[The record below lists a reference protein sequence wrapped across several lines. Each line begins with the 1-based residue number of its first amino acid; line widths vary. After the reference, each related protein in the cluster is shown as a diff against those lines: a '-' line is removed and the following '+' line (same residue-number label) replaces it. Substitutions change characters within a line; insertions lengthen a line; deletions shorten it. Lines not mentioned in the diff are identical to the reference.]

1 VGVASMKR
9 VNVLI
14 TAASRRVPLVR
25 AFRDA
30 VEAFGGGRVVTTD
43 MNPMSP
49 ALYFG
54 HKHYI
59 VPLTADKHYIPI
71 IESICHAESVSLVI
85 PTIDDELPIF
95 GRALSLFEQAA
106 IDVAVSSE
114 RTSNVCNDKYETYLF
129 CRANGI
135 NAPTTW
141 LRTDVRPE
149 GLRYPVYVKPR
160 FGRGSVNVF
169 AVKNE
174 AQLRLFLEYV
184 PDAIIQDYVSGT
196 EFTVD
201 VLCNLSG
208 RVLSIVPR
216 ERLVIRAGVSDRGVT
231 RKHPEVMA
239 FAKEVAEKLQIIG
252 PANIQ
257 CKWDGNSV
265 SLIEV
270 NPRFSGGIPLTI
282 AAGADFPAWLVQ
294 LKAGIHVAPQLGKF
308 QDGLA
313 MMSFEDS
320 IFATEKEL
328 TLRQTEH
335 PRILAKTRTA
345 YVN

>member
-1 VGVASMKR
+1 MKK

-25 AFRDA
+25 AFRNA
-30 VEAFGGGRVVTTD
+30 VERLGRGRVITTD
-43 MNPMSP
+43 INPMSP

-59 VPLTADKHYIPI
+59 VPLTTDKLYIPI
-71 IESICHAESVSLVI
+71 IESICDAEDVNLVV

-95 GRALSLFEQAA
+95 GRSLNRFTQAG
-106 IDVAVSSE
+106 IEVAVSSE
-114 RTSNVCNDKYETYLF
+114 RTSNICNDKYETYQF
-129 CRANGI
+129 CKRNGI
-135 NAPTTW
+135 PTPGTR
-141 LRTDVRPE
+141 LAGDVDFAKVK
-149 GLRYPVYVKPR
+149 YPLYVKPR
-160 FGRGSVNVF
+160 YGRGSVNVF
-169 AVKNE
+169 AVNNE
-174 AQLRLFLEYV
+174 AQLRLFLDYV
-184 PDAIIQDYVSGT
+184 PDAIVQDQLTGI

-201 VLCNLSG
+201 VLSDFNG

-216 ERLVIRAGVSDRGVT
+216 ERLVIRAGVSDKGVT
-231 RKHPEVMA
+231 RRNNDVMA
-239 FAKEVAEKLQIIG
+239 FAKLVAERLQIVG

-257 CKWDGNSV
+257 CKWNGREI

-282 AAGADFPAWLVQ
+282 AAGADFSSWLVQ
-294 LKAGIHVAPQLGKF
+294 LRAGLDVKPRIGDF

-313 MMSFEDS
+313 MMSFEES
-320 IFATEKEL
+320 IFATESEL
-328 TLRQTEH
+328 KLRQNDR
-335 PRILAKTRTA
+335 PKMLSKTRAA

>member
-1 VGVASMKR
+1 MKR

-25 AFRDA
+25 AFRNA
-30 VEAFGGGRVVTTD
+30 AEKFGRGRVVTTD
-43 MNPMSP
+43 INPMSP

-54 HKHYI
+54 HKHHI
-59 VPLTADKHYIPI
+59 VPLTTDKYYIPI
-71 IESICHAESVSLVI
+71 IEGICDAEDVNLII

-95 GRALSLFEQAA
+95 GRSLSRFEQAG
-106 IDVAVSSE
+106 IEVAVSSE
-114 RTSNVCNDKYETYLF
+114 RTSNICNDKYETYLF
-129 CRANGI
+129 CESNGI
-135 NAPTTW
+135 NAPATR
-141 LRTDVRPE
+141 LGDDVDFGR
-149 GLRYPVYVKPR
+149 LQYPVYVKPR

-169 AVKNE
+169 KVANQD
-174 AQLRLFLEYV
+174 QLRLFLGYV
-184 PDAIIQDYVSGT
+184 PDAIVQDQLAGT

-201 VLCNLSG
+201 VLSDFNR

-216 ERLVIRAGVSDRGVT
+216 ERLVIRAGVSDKGIT
-231 RKHPEVMA
+231 RKNAGVIA
-239 FAKEVAEKLQIIG
+239 FAKEVAEKLQIAG

-257 CKWDGNSV
+257 CKWDGGDV

-282 AAGADFPAWLVQ
+282 ASGADFAAWLVQ
-294 LKAGIHVAPQLGKF
+294 LKAGMNIAPQIGKF

-313 MMSFEDS
+313 MMSFEES
-320 IFATEKEL
+320 IFATEVQLK
-328 TLRQTEH
+328 TRHTEK
-335 PRILAKTRTA
+335 PRMLAKARPS

>member
-1 VGVASMKR
+1 MKK
-9 VNVLI
+9 VNVLV

-25 AFRDA
+25 AFRNA
-30 VEAFGGGRVVTTD
+30 VERFGRGRVITTD

-59 VPLTADKHYIPI
+59 VPLTTDKGYIPI
-71 IESICHAESVSLVI
+71 IEGICEAEGVGLII

-95 GRALSLFEQAA
+95 GRALPRFERAG

-114 RTSNVCNDKYETYLF
+114 ETSNICNDKYETYLF
-129 CRANGI
+129 CAANGI
-135 NAPTTW
+135 KAPATR
-141 LRTDVRPE
+141 LPSAVDFKQ
-149 GLRYPVYVKPR
+149 LKYPLYVKPR

-169 AVKNE
+169 VVSNE
-174 AQLRLFLEYV
+174 LQLRMFLDYV
-184 PDAIIQDYVSGT
+184 PDAIIQDQLSGT

-201 VLCNLSG
+201 VLSDFSG
-208 RVLSIVPR
+208 RILAIVPR
-216 ERLVIRAGVSDRGVT
+216 ERLVIRAGVSDKGIT
-231 RKHPEVMA
+231 RKHAGVTA
-239 FAKEVAEKLQIIG
+239 FAKEVAEKLKIIG

-257 CKWDGNSV
+257 CKWDGVDV

-282 AAGADFPAWLVQ
+282 AAGADFAAWLVQ
-294 LKAGIHVAPQLGKF
+294 LKGGIHVPPQLGKF

-313 MMSFEDS
+313 MMSFEES
-320 IFATEKEL
+320 IFANEADLRVRL
-328 TLRQTEH
+328 TDR
-335 PRILAKTRTA
+335 PRLLAKSRPA

>member
-1 VGVASMKR
+1 MKK

-25 AFRDA
+25 AFRNA
-30 VEAFGGGRVVTTD
+30 VEKYGRGRVITTD

-54 HKHYI
+54 HKHYM
-59 VPLTADKHYIPI
+59 VPLATDKYYIPI
-71 IESICHAESVSLVI
+71 LESICDAENVNLVI

-95 GRALSLFEQAA
+95 GRELARFERTG

-114 RTSNVCNDKYETYLF
+114 RTSLICNDKYETYSF

-135 NAPTTW
+135 KTPETSLAN
-141 LRTDVRPE
+141 DVNFAR
-149 GLRYPVYVKPR
+149 LHYPVFVKPR

-169 AVKNE
+169 SVANE
-174 AQLRLFLEYV
+174 SQLKLFLDYV
-184 PDAIIQDYVSGT
+184 PDALVQDHLPGT

-201 VLCNLSG
+201 VLCDFSS
-208 RVLSIVPR
+208 RPLSIVPR
-216 ERLVIRAGVSDRGVT
+216 ERLVIRAGVSDRGIT
-231 RKHPEVMA
+231 RKHSEVMA
-239 FAKEVAEKLQIIG
+239 FAREVTEKLEVIG

-257 CKWDGNSV
+257 CKWDGHDV

-294 LKAGIHVAPQLGKF
+294 LKAGIHIPQQLGKF

-313 MMSFEDS
+313 MMSFEES
-320 IFATEKEL
+320 IFATESEL
-328 TLRQTEH
+328 KTRQLEK
-335 PRILAKTRTA
+335 PRLLAKSRPA

>member
-1 VGVASMKR
+1 MRR

-25 AFRDA
+25 AFRNA
-30 VEAFGGGRVVTTD
+30 VERLGRGRVVTTD

-59 VPLTADKHYIPI
+59 VPLTTDRYYIPI
-71 IESICHAESVSLVI
+71 IESICDAEEVNLII

-95 GRALSLFEQAA
+95 GRSLARFETLG

-114 RTSNVCNDKYETYLF
+114 RTSNICNDKYETYLF
-129 CRANGI
+129 CQTNGI
-135 NAPTTW
+135 KTPATCLPT
-141 LRTDVRPE
+141 DIDFSKI
-149 GLRYPVYVKPR
+149 RYPVYVKPR

-169 AVKNE
+169 SVNSE
-174 AQLRLFLEYV
+174 SQLRLFLDYV
-184 PDAIIQDYVSGT
+184 PDAIVQDHLTGA
-196 EFTVD
+196 EFTID
-201 VLCNLSG
+201 VLSDFRR
-208 RVLSIVPR
+208 RVVSIVPR
-216 ERLVIRAGVSDRGVT
+216 ERLVIRAGVSDKGVT
-231 RKHPEVMA
+231 RKHPQVMA
-239 FAKEVAEKLQIIG
+239 FAKQVAEKLEIVG
-252 PANIQ
+252 AANIQ
-257 CKWDGNSV
+257 CKWDGREV

-294 LKAGIHVAPQLGKF
+294 LKAGIEVPAQLGKF

-313 MMSFEDS
+313 MMSFEES
-320 IFATEKEL
+320 IFASENEL
-328 TLRQTEH
+328 KLRQTNK
-335 PRILAKTRTA
+335 PRLLAKTRAA

>member
-1 VGVASMKR
+1 MKK

-25 AFRDA
+25 VFRKA
-30 VEAFGGGRVVTTD
+30 VEKFGRGRVVTTD
-43 MNPMSP
+43 INPFSP

-59 VPLTADKHYIPI
+59 VPLTTDRQYIPI
-71 IESICHAESVSLVI
+71 IESICEAEEVNLVI

-95 GRALSLFEQAA
+95 GRSLSQFAQAG
-106 IDVAVSSE
+106 IEVAVSSE
-114 RTSNVCNDKYETYLF
+114 RTSNICNDKYETYLF
-129 CRANGI
+129 CRDNGI
-135 NAPTTW
+135 TTPDTR
-141 LRTDVRPE
+141 LPADVDF
-149 GLRYPVYVKPR
+149 GSLRYPVYVKPR

-169 AVKNE
+169 AVPNE
-174 AQLRLFLEYV
+174 TQLRLFLDYV
-184 PDAIIQDYVSGT
+184 PDPIVQDRLEGT

-201 VLCNLSG
+201 VLSDFNS

-216 ERLVIRAGVSDRGVT
+216 ERLVIRAGVSDKGIT
-231 RKHPEVMA
+231 RKNAEIIA
-239 FAKEVAEKLQIIG
+239 FAKDVAEKLQIVG

-257 CKWDGNSV
+257 CKWDGRDI

-282 AAGADFPAWLVQ
+282 AAGADFAAWLVQ
-294 LKAGIHVAPQLGKF
+294 LKGGTEIQPQIGKF

-313 MMSFEDS
+313 MMSFEES
-320 IFATEKEL
+320 IFASEAELKMRHTEK
-328 TLRQTEH
+328 
-335 PRILAKTRTA
+335 PRLLAKTRPA